1 MLAKIVKKIGKT
13 HSPELQKI
21 VTNTFWLMADNIL
34 RMGIGLVVGVWV
46 ARYLGPSQFGL
57 LSYAISIA
65 GMFSVIAK
73 AGLDE
78 IIIRDLV
85 SENTANAEILGTGF
99 ILKLA
104 SGSVAF
110 LLAIWAILLIP
121 SKDLL
126 TPWLVSII
134 AFGMIFQSLDTI
146 DLWFQSQVESK
157 KTVYAKNVAYLIST
171 ALKVLLVTQKAP
183 LLAFA
188 IVTFAEV
195 ALTSINL
202 AIAYRLAGYSFKIW
216 RVNLSLARQ
225 FLRQSWPN
233 ILTGLSVTIYMR
245 IDQIML
251 GNTIGNATVGNYAVG
266 VRLAEVWY
274 FIPVAI
280 VSSIAPKIF
289 QSKQESQQLYD
300 DRIQKALNLLVM
312 TMYAIGLIMTCF
324 SDRIITLLYGSNY
337 TSSSTILSIYVWS
350 NVFVALG
357 LIRNTWVT
365 TEGLFRFGSVTT
377 FVGALLNI
385 LLNLVLIP
393 RYAGAGAA
401 LATVISYSVSDYLIL
416 LLYPPS
422 RKLGLMMTKA
432 LALDFIIS
440 RLPMSSAKK

>member
-1 MLAKIVKKIGKT
+1 MLAKIVKKIGKN
-13 HSPELQKI
+13 HSLELQKI

-65 GMFSVIAK
+65 GMFNVIAK

-85 SENTANAEILGTGF
+85 GENIANAEILGTGF
-99 ILKLA
+99 ALKLA
-104 SGSVAF
+104 SGSFAF
-110 LLAIWAILLIP
+110 LLSICAILLIP
-121 SKDLL
+121 SKDLS

-134 AFGMIFQSLDTI
+134 GLGMIFQSLDTI
-146 DLWFQSQVESK
+146 DLWFQSQVQSK
-157 KTVYAKNVAYLIST
+157 KTVYAKNVAYLIAT
-171 ALKVLLVTQKAP
+171 AIKVLLVTQRAP
-183 LLAFA
+183 LIAFA

-202 AIAYRLAGYSFKIW
+202 AVAYRLAGYSFKVW
-216 RVNLSLARQ
+216 QVNLPLARQ
-225 FLRQSWPN
+225 FLQQSWPN
-233 ILTGLSVTIYMR
+233 ILTGLSITIYMR

-251 GNTIGNATVGNYAVG
+251 GNTTGNATVGNYAVG

-274 FIPVAI
+274 FIPIAI
-280 VSSIAPKIF
+280 VSSIAPQIF
-289 QSKQESQQLYD
+289 RSKQESQQLYD
-300 DRIQKALNLLVM
+300 DRIQKALNLLVI
-312 TMYAIGLIMTCF
+312 TMYAIGFSMTCF
-324 SDRIITLLYGSNY
+324 SDQIITLLYGSSY

-377 FVGALLNI
+377 FIGASLNI

-401 LATVISYSVSDYLIL
+401 LATVISYGVSDYLIL

-422 RKLGLMMTKA
+422 QKLGWMMTKA
-432 LALDFIIS
+432 LALDFIFS
-440 RLPMSSAKK
+440 KFRSPTNR

>member
-1 MLAKIVKKIGKT
+1 MLAKIVKKIGQ
-13 HSPELQKI
+13 SQSLELQKI

-34 RMGIGLVVGVWV
+34 RMGIGLIVGVWV

-65 GMFSVIAK
+65 GMFNVIAK

-85 SENTANAEILGTGF
+85 GENTSTSEILGTGF
-99 ILKLA
+99 TLKLA
-104 SGSVAF
+104 SSSIAF
-110 LLAIWAILLIP
+110 LLSIITILSIP

-126 TPWLVSII
+126 TPWLVCII
-134 AFGMIFQSLDTI
+134 ALGMIFQSLDTI
-146 DLWFQSQVESK
+146 DLWFQSQVQSK
-157 KTVYAKNVAYLIST
+157 KTVYAKNTAYLIAT
-171 ALKVLLVTQKAP
+171 AVKILLITQKAP
-183 LLAFA
+183 LIAFA

-202 AIAYRLAGYSFKIW
+202 AIAYRLAGYSFKVWKFQID
-216 RVNLSLARQ
+216 LARK
-225 FLRQSWPN
+225 FLQQSWPN
-233 ILTGLSVTIYMR
+233 ILTGLSITIYMR

-251 GNTIGNATVGNYAVG
+251 GNTIGNEAVGNYAVG

-274 FIPVAI
+274 FIPIAI

-289 QSKQESQQLYD
+289 RSKQESQQLYD
-300 DRIQKALNLLVM
+300 DRIQKSLNLLVVI
-312 TMYAIGLIMTCF
+312 MYAIGISMTCF
-324 SDRIITLLYGSNY
+324 SSQIIALLYGSNY
-337 TSSSTILSIYVWS
+337 TFASTVLSIYVWS

-365 TEGLFRFGSVTT
+365 SEGLFRFGSVTT
-377 FVGALLNI
+377 FIGATLNI

-401 LATVISYSVSDYLIL
+401 LATVISYGVSDYLIL
-416 LLYPPS
+416 FLYPPS
-422 RKLGLMMTKA
+422 QKLGWMMTKA
-432 LALDFIIS
+432 LALDFIVSKFQSPPS
-440 RLPMSSAKK
+440 R